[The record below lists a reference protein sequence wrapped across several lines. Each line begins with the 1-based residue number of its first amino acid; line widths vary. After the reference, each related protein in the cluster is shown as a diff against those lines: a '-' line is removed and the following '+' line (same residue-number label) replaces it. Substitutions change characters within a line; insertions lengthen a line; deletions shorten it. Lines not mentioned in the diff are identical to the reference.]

1 MSRLC
6 LFDLDRTLVEGRT
19 IERLADHF
27 GLRAGFASALGERG
41 EEPAAGVDES
51 ARIIA
56 LFKGVDAAEFA
67 RVCADLV
74 LRDGAK
80 EAVARLK
87 DMGFRVGVVTASY
100 GAAAEACRERLG
112 LDFAVAAE
120 PETKDGRLTGRLL
133 PSEHVGDCGTFICK
147 ERVLLAHAGPDAEPT
162 VAVGDGMNDL
172 CMIEAADI
180 GVALEP
186 CPLAVRL
193 AADVVV
199 RDLRAIPAVVQQ
211 RLTLMPIV
219 AH

>member
-27 GLRAGFASALGERG
+27 GLSDEVASALDRRG

-56 LFKGVDAAEFA
+56 LFEGVDAAEFA
-67 RVCADLV
+67 QVCADLT
-74 LRDGAK
+74 LREGA
-80 EAVARLK
+80 EEVVARLK

-100 GAAAEACRERLG
+100 QAAAEACRERLG

-120 PETKDGRLTGRLL
+120 PETKDGLLTGRLL

-147 ERVLLAHAGPDAEPT
+147 ERVLLAYAGLEGEPT

-172 CMIEAADI
+172 CMMEVADVGI
-180 GVALEP
+180 AVEP
-186 CPLAVRL
+186 CPLTVRL

-211 RLTLMPIV
+211 RLSLMPIV